1 MTRRAAGSAVEVLR
15 HAHEHDTTRSL
26 EAAWKLDCGCA
37 RVVASLSQQ
46 AFVVA
51 ASMGGG
57 GDGGKGRPRGGRGRS
72 GGGGGGKGKKPD
84 GEANVQVV
92 ESVPE
97 PAAESRRDTSAQD
110 DDYVQLGRKIQ
121 EMMKAEMSQRTALTR
136 RVGDLEDTLAS
147 VRKEL
152 ADLRTRNERLTQQ
165 LQAAEQAAQ

>member
-1 MTRRAAGSAVEVLR
+1 
-15 HAHEHDTTRSL
+15 
-26 EAAWKLDCGCA
+26 
-37 RVVASLSQQ
+37 
-46 AFVVA
+46 
-51 ASMGGG
+51 MGGG

-136 RVGDLEDTLAS
+136 PPTAPTGPANRRPAL
-147 VRKEL
+147 K
-152 ADLRTRNERLTQQ
+152 
-165 LQAAEQAAQ
+165 